1 LHWHAV
7 LMLLPAGACAF
18 GKQAEQLAL
27 PARGLNVS
35 AAHAAH
41 APAAPVEPALQRQA
55 VASVDGMESA
65 GHSAQA
71 SLPAVALAVLGGHA
85 AHVPDNPEN
94 PATHIQ
100 AVTEVLAG
108 GEMLLRGQAVHPVL

>member
-1 LHWHAV
+1 M
-7 LMLLPAGACAF
+7 MLPSGACAF
-18 GKQAEQLAL
+18 GKHAVQFAL
-27 PARGLNVS
+27 PAKSLYVS
-35 AAHAAH
+35 TGHAAH

-108 GEMLLRGQAVHPVL
+108 GEMLLKGHAVHPVL